1 MIAGGARWRPPDPT
15 QRPDTSLVSSTN
27 VQGLPADDSRL
38 TVSEAQTFASLLEK
52 LTLERRDIE
61 QGMIFALDHS
71 EAADDIAELLAE
83 ALTPDETAVA
93 TKTARL
99 SKPK

>member
-83 ALTPDETAVA
+83 ALTSDETAVA